1 MIVWLFISNSFLDIL
16 TLDNVRY
23 GCGVTLD
30 KATTKRIVMIF
41 LVLYLLK
48 LVFGDNSKD
57 KLVIYCKLLFKN
69 FKHYL
74 YEKLKE
80 VREV

>member
-30 KATTKRIVMIF
+30 KATVKRMIVI
-41 LVLYLLK
+41 LLILYLIKVL
-48 LVFGDNSKD
+48 FGNNSKD
-57 KLVIYCKLLFKN
+57 KFIFYCKLLFKK

-74 YEKLKE
+74 YGKLKE